1 MHIGIF
7 GAGSVGAYVGGMLVR
22 GGHQVTMIDLWSE
35 HVAHMKQHG
44 LSLSGSQGKFHVP
57 VHALHL
63 SEAQALLN
71 NKVDVAILCVKS
83 YDTEWM
89 TLFLRDYLSSDG
101 YVLSMQ
107 NGMNEEA
114 IAHLV
119 GWGRVVGCVLN
130 TIGVEMTGPGQVM
143 RWMKPAPPGY
153 PVFRIGE
160 MHGRVTPRAL
170 QIAEVLKSCDHAD
183 VTTNLWGERWSKL
196 TNNATASAIGPLT
209 GMGIVEMFAHR
220 DTRRLSIKL
229 AQEGVLVGHAMGLQL
244 EKISSIAPEVWL
256 AGNPNVPDGFAQI
269 EKELKKW
276 EERLDVTGQASTLH
290 DIRRGRRTEI
300 DSINGLIAQ
309 KAHELGVAAPLHT
322 TLTAR
327 VKQLEA
333 GELIQ
338 GIDTIKDLF
347 D

>member
-7 GAGSVGAYVGGMLVR
+7 GTGSVGAYVGGMMVR
-22 GGHQVTMIDLWSE
+22 GGHQVTMLDLWSE
-35 HVAHMKQHG
+35 HVVHMREHG
-44 LSLSGSQGKFHVP
+44 LSLSGSQGEFHVP
-57 VHALHL
+57 VQALHL
-63 SEAQALLN
+63 SEAQALLK

-89 TLFLRDYLSSDG
+89 TLFLRDYLTPDG

-107 NGMNEEA
+107 NGMNEET
-114 IAHLV
+114 IAPLI
-119 GWGRVVGCVLN
+119 GWGRVMGCVLN

-170 QIAEVLKSCDHAD
+170 QIAEILKSVDHAD

-209 GMGIVEMFAHR
+209 GMGIVDMFANK

-229 AQEGVLVGHAMGLQL
+229 AQEGVQVGRAMGLQL
-244 EKISSIAPEVWL
+244 EKISSIAPDVWL
-256 AGNPNVPDGFAQI
+256 AGNPDTPDGFAEI
-269 EKELKKW
+269 ELALKKW

-300 DSINGLIAQ
+300 ESINGLIAK
-309 KAHELGVAAPLHT
+309 KAAELGVPAPLHT
-322 TLTAR
+322 ELTAR

-333 GELIQ
+333 GRLTQ
-338 GIDTIKDLF
+338 GLDTIKDLF

>member
-7 GAGSVGAYVGGMLVR
+7 GAGSVGAYVGGMIAR
-22 GGHQVTMIDLWSE
+22 GGHQVTMVDLWAD
-35 HVAHMKQHG
+35 HVSSMQQHG
-44 LSLSGSQGKFHVP
+44 LLLSGSQGEFQVP
-57 VHALHL
+57 VSALHL
-63 SEAQALLN
+63 SQAHALLK

-107 NGMNEEA
+107 NGMNEET
-114 IAHLV
+114 IAHLI

-130 TIGVEMTGPGQVM
+130 TIGVEMTGPGQVT
-143 RWMKPAPPGY
+143 RWMKPAPVGY

-170 QIAEVLKSCDHAD
+170 QIAEVLKSVDHAD

-209 GMGIVEMFAHR
+209 GMGIVEMFANR

-244 EKISSIAPEVWL
+244 EKISSIAPDVWL
-256 AGNPNVPDGFAQI
+256 AGNPNVSGGFEQI
-269 EKELKKW
+269 ERELKKW

-300 DSINGLIAQ
+300 ESINGLIAR
-309 KAHELGVAAPLHT
+309 KAFELGVPAPLHT
-322 TLTAR
+322 LLTAR
-327 VKQLEA
+327 VLQLEA
-333 GELIQ
+333 GELTQ
-338 GIDTIKDLF
+338 GLDTIKDLF